1 MRKMEKKS
9 KNKNGKEKK
18 KTAKKSENKGG
29 RPTVITPEII
39 AKLEQAFS
47 LGCSDLEACIY
58 ADIGKTA
65 LYDYQEKNPEFTERK
80 EMLKQKLV
88 LKARVVV
95 AEALKNKDEN
105 TAKWYLERKA
115 RDEFSVKNVT
125 ELEGGLKVSLVE
137 FVKNGSSRNTDTRNG
152 QDENTGDI
160 RAADNRAL
168 PD

>member
-18 KTAKKSENKGG
+18 KTAKKSENKRG
-29 RPTVITPEII
+29 RPTIITPEII

-80 EMLKQKLV
+80 EALKQKLV
-88 LKARVVV
+88 LKARTIV
-95 AEALKNKDEN
+95 ANALEKEDEN

-115 RDEFSVKNVT
+115 RDEFAAKQEVAVGN
-125 ELEGGLKVSLVE
+125 LE
-137 FVKNGSSRNTDTRNG
+137 SSPFKIEIID
-152 QDENTGDI
+152 
-160 RAADNRAL
+160 
-168 PD
+168 

>member
-115 RDEFSVKNVT
+115 RDEFAAKQEVAVGN
-125 ELEGGLKVSLVE
+125 LE
-137 FVKNGSSRNTDTRNG
+137 SSPFKIEIVD
-152 QDENTGDI
+152 
-160 RAADNRAL
+160 
-168 PD
+168 

>member
-29 RPTVITPEII
+29 RPSSVTSETL

-58 ADIGKTA
+58 ADVSPSI
-65 LYDYQEKNPEFTERK
+65 LYRFQEKNPEFRERK

-88 LKARVVV
+88 LKARTVV

-115 RDEFSVKNVT
+115 RDEFAAKQEVAVGN
-125 ELEGGLKVSLVE
+125 LE
-137 FVKNGSSRNTDTRNG
+137 SSPFKIEIVD
-152 QDENTGDI
+152 
-160 RAADNRAL
+160 
-168 PD
+168 

>member
-29 RPTVITPEII
+29 RPTKMTSETI

-58 ADIGKTA
+58 ADVSPSI
-65 LYDYQEKNPEFTERK
+65 LYRFQEKNPEFRERK

-88 LKARVVV
+88 LKARTVV

-137 FVKNGSSRNTDTRNG
+137 FVKNGSSKDADKRNG

>member
-58 ADIGKTA
+58 ADIGKTE

-137 FVKNGSSRNTDTRNG
+137 FVKNGSSKNTDTRNG

>member
-29 RPTVITPEII
+29 RPSSVTPETL
-39 AKLEQAFS
+39 AKLEQSFS

-58 ADIGKTA
+58 ADVSPSI
-65 LYDYQEKNPEFTERK
+65 LYRFQEKNPEFRERK

-88 LKARVVV
+88 LKARTVV

-115 RDEFSVKNVT
+115 RDEFAAKQEVAVGN
-125 ELEGGLKVSLVE
+125 LE
-137 FVKNGSSRNTDTRNG
+137 SSPFKIEIVD
-152 QDENTGDI
+152 
-160 RAADNRAL
+160 
-168 PD
+168 

>member
-29 RPTVITPEII
+29 RPSSVTPETL

-58 ADIGKTA
+58 ADVSPSI
-65 LYDYQEKNPEFTERK
+65 LYRFQEKNPEFRERK

-88 LKARVVV
+88 LKARTVV

-105 TAKWYLERKA
+105 TANGIWREKHGTSLPPNRRWLLEIWKVHRL
-115 RDEFSVKNVT
+115 R
-125 ELEGGLKVSLVE
+125 LKLS
-137 FVKNGSSRNTDTRNG
+137 TDV
-152 QDENTGDI
+152 
-160 RAADNRAL
+160 L
-168 PD
+168 L

>member
-29 RPTVITPEII
+29 RPTKMTSETI

-58 ADIGKTA
+58 ADVSPSI
-65 LYDYQEKNPEFTERK
+65 LYRFQEKNPEFRERK

-88 LKARVVV
+88 LKARTVV

-115 RDEFSVKNVT
+115 RDEFAAKQEVAVGN
-125 ELEGGLKVSLVE
+125 LE
-137 FVKNGSSRNTDTRNG
+137 SSPFKIEIID
-152 QDENTGDI
+152 
-160 RAADNRAL
+160 
-168 PD
+168 

>member
-29 RPTVITPEII
+29 RPSSVTPETL

-58 ADIGKTA
+58 ADV
-65 LYDYQEKNPEFTERK
+65 
-80 EMLKQKLV
+80 V
-88 LKARVVV
+88 LKARTVV

-115 RDEFSVKNVT
+115 RDEFAAKQEVAVGN
-125 ELEGGLKVSLVE
+125 LE
-137 FVKNGSSRNTDTRNG
+137 SSPFKIEIVD
-152 QDENTGDI
+152 
-160 RAADNRAL
+160 
-168 PD
+168 

>member
-88 LKARVVV
+88 LKARTVV

-115 RDEFSVKNVT
+115 RDEFAAKQEVAVGN
-125 ELEGGLKVSLVE
+125 LE
-137 FVKNGSSRNTDTRNG
+137 SSPFKIEIVD
-152 QDENTGDI
+152 
-160 RAADNRAL
+160 
-168 PD
+168 

>member
-18 KTAKKSENKGG
+18 KTAKKSEKKRG
-29 RPTVITPEII
+29 RPTIITPEII

-65 LYDYQEKNPEFTERK
+65 LYDYQEKNPEFRERK
-80 EMLKQKLV
+80 EALKQKLV
-88 LKARVVV
+88 LKARTIV
-95 AEALKNKDEN
+95 ANALEKEDEN

-115 RDEFSVKNVT
+115 RDEFAAKQEVAVGN
-125 ELEGGLKVSLVE
+125 LE
-137 FVKNGSSRNTDTRNG
+137 SSPFKIEIID
-152 QDENTGDI
+152 
-160 RAADNRAL
+160 
-168 PD
+168 

>member
-18 KTAKKSENKGG
+18 KTAKKSENKRG
-29 RPTVITPEII
+29 RPSSVTPETL

-58 ADIGKTA
+58 ADVSPSI
-65 LYDYQEKNPEFTERK
+65 LYRFQEKNPEFRERK

-88 LKARVVV
+88 LKARTVV
-95 AEALKNKDEN
+95 AEALKNNDEN

-115 RDEFSVKNVT
+115 RDEFAAKQEVAVGN
-125 ELEGGLKVSLVE
+125 LE
-137 FVKNGSSRNTDTRNG
+137 SSPFKIEIID
-152 QDENTGDI
+152 
-160 RAADNRAL
+160 
-168 PD
+168 

>member
-18 KTAKKSENKGG
+18 KTAKKSENKRG
-29 RPTVITPEII
+29 RPTIITPEII

-80 EMLKQKLV
+80 EALKQKVTRVKLK
-88 LKARVVV
+88 LKAISNNIETYVHNI
-95 AEALKNKDEN
+95 LSK
-105 TAKWYLERKA
+105 LE
-115 RDEFSVKNVT
+115 
-125 ELEGGLKVSLVE
+125 
-137 FVKNGSSRNTDTRNG
+137 
-152 QDENTGDI
+152 
-160 RAADNRAL
+160 
-168 PD
+168 

>member
-29 RPTVITPEII
+29 RPTKMTSETI

-58 ADIGKTA
+58 ADVSPSI
-65 LYDYQEKNPEFTERK
+65 LYRFQEKNPEFRERK

-88 LKARVVV
+88 LKARTVV

-115 RDEFSVKNVT
+115 RDEFAAKQEVAVGN
-125 ELEGGLKVSLVE
+125 LE
-137 FVKNGSSRNTDTRNG
+137 SSPFKIEIVD
-152 QDENTGDI
+152 
-160 RAADNRAL
+160 
-168 PD
+168 

>member
-1 MRKMEKKS
+1 MEKK
-9 KNKNGKEKK
+9 
-18 KTAKKSENKGG
+18 KKSSKKVPKSERKKVG
-29 RPTVITPEII
+29 RPTSVTPETL

-47 LGCSDLEACIY
+47 LGCSDLEACIH
-58 ADIGKTA
+58 ADIAKST
-65 LYDYQEKNPEFTERK
+65 LYDYQGRHPEFVERK
-80 EMLKQKLV
+80 EMLKRKLV
-88 LKARVVV
+88 LKARTVV
-95 AEALKNKDEN
+95 ANALEKEDEN

-137 FVKNGSSRNTDTRNG
+137 FVKNGSSKDADKRNG